1 MASVEYEKIYHET
14 INNDDDLY
22 SNLIK
27 KEEKTLD
34 IINRV
39 VNQKTIESNDKTILE
54 MGIKQIIFN
63 TFLTLKNIGNDL
75 AKGESINLRS
85 QNRQV
90 YLGIFISFITF
101 CLIILYKIEE

>member
-39 VNQKTIESNDKTILE
+39 VNQKTTESNDKTILE

-63 TFLTLKNIGNDL
+63 TFLTLKNIGIDL
-75 AKGESINLRS
+75 AKGEPINLRS